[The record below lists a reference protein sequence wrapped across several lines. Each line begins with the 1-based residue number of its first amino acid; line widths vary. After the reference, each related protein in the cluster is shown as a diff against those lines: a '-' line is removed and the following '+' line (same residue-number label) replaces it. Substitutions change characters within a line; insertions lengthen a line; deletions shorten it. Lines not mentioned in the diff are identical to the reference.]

1 MAPRPDQGDVLETR
15 FFIHNS
21 ESDKSDK
28 EDKGVEIVDA
38 IGSMVENYF
47 CFAIAYF
54 YLVWG
59 KYQLQRCS
67 LILVLIWLPASF
79 HLLDMVF
86 YRAETDYWCQR

>member
-38 IGSMVENYF
+38 IGSMVKNYF
-47 CFAIAYF
+47 CFANNW
-54 YLVWG
+54 L
-59 KYQLQRCS
+59 S
-67 LILVLIWLPASF
+67 LFSLG
-79 HLLDMVF
+79 
-86 YRAETDYWCQR
+86 